1 MNWSLSWISLLGPV
15 GSQEI
20 LNILEILLIN
30 NSNPNKH
37 IQNFN
42 LLDFSKTFSFLFI
55 LLYKETLE

>member
-1 MNWSLSWISLLGPV
+1 MNWSLSLISLLGPV

-20 LNILEILLIN
+20 LNILEILLIK

-55 LLYKETLE
+55 LLYKETLV

>member
-1 MNWSLSWISLLGPV
+1 MNSSLLGPV

-20 LNILEILLIN
+20 LNILEILLIK

-42 LLDFSKTFSFLFI
+42 LLDFSKTFSFFFI
-55 LLYKETLE
+55 LLFKETLV

>member
-1 MNWSLSWISLLGPV
+1 MNSSLLGPV

-20 LNILEILLIN
+20 LNILEILLIK

-42 LLDFSKTFSFLFI
+42 LLDFSKTFSFFFI
-55 LLYKETLE
+55 LLYKETLV

>member
-1 MNWSLSWISLLGPV
+1 MKLSLLGPV

-20 LNILEILLIN
+20 LNILEILLIK

-42 LLDFSKTFSFLFI
+42 LLDFSKTFSFIFI
-55 LLYKETLE
+55 LLHKETLV